1 MSQDNKEKIDWSR
14 GRHREMLIWQRR
26 QMWFEDT
33 IERLAKWMNLTPGM
47 IAVDIGCGLGYLG
60 CTYWRYFGRG
70 GHYIGVDIAPKLLK
84 DAVQTSKSWAI
95 DGKASFAAGDA
106 YNLPFPDNFADWI
119 MCQTLM
125 IHLEK
130 PLLALS
136 EMVRVVKPGGLILCK
151 EPDNLR
157 PTLLRAYSSLPEY
170 DIEEQLLV
178 HKVNLIANKGRI
190 KLGRGDSGIAPK
202 IPHMLGELGI
212 DDIDV
217 RVRDRVPFVEP
228 PYKTADQRKTTENMK
243 NYVLS
248 EKSFKSRVEES
259 KEEFLAG
266 GGDLKEF
273 NILLEKGE
281 KQRKIQGKQI
291 ENNEFF
297 ICGAYPIYIII
308 GRKPK

>member
-1 MSQDNKEKIDWSR
+1 MSQDNKKKTDWSK
-14 GRHREMLIWQRR
+14 GRHREILVWQRR

-47 IAVDIGCGLGYLG
+47 TAVDIGCGLGYLG

-84 DAVQTSKSWAI
+84 DAVQTSKLWAI

-130 PLLALS
+130 PLPALS

-228 PYKTADQRKTTENMK
+228 PYKTADQR
-243 NYVLS
+243 
-248 EKSFKSRVEES
+248 
-259 KEEFLAG
+259 
-266 GGDLKEF
+266 
-273 NILLEKGE
+273 
-281 KQRKIQGKQI
+281 
-291 ENNEFF
+291 
-297 ICGAYPIYIII
+297 
-308 GRKPK
+308 